1 MGILLVEFTGGMLVL
16 LSAGFVARE
25 YQRRIAEVAT
35 STNTLVVLPTGLGKT
50 IIAIMVAAE
59 MLKRYPESKVMVL
72 APTRPL
78 VLQHLRAFVAE
89 LKLPEGSMI
98 ALTGTVDPGE
108 RELLWMKSRIVFAT
122 PQTVYNDVRHGRV
135 SLRDV
140 VLAVFDEAHRSVKD
154 YTYTKLATAYRES
167 AERPLIMG
175 LTASPGASKEKVNEI
190 KRNLFIEAVE
200 ARSEES
206 DDVKG
211 YVEKTA
217 IETIKVK
224 VPDEYFETT
233 LRLRELY
240 NDKVKKLLNGGF
252 LRSNRVSKKALLE
265 ARIAISARLKA
276 AQANGGQRGYIFG
289 AIMNQAQAVAILH
302 AIEMIETQGAPPLL
316 RYLEKMRERPDKG
329 KAITSLLHDPKWLK
343 VEEEARK
350 LESVPHPKIAVV
362 LSVVHK
368 QLERKPD
375 SRVIVFTQYRDTI
388 EDIVRAFEKE
398 GLSSRRFVGQSD
410 REGSKGMDQHM
421 QTETLDMF
429 RKGEFKVLVSSSI
442 GEEGLHV
449 PDVDLVVFYEAV
461 PSEIRYIQRRG
472 RTGRTTEG
480 RVVILLAEGTVD
492 ESYYYSTLLKES
504 RMRELVRE
512 TNEKPSRRRTRN
524 PTLMDYLA

>member
-1 MGILLVEFTGGMLVL
+1 L
-16 LSAGFVARE
+16 LSAGFEARE
-25 YQRRIAEVAT
+25 YQRKIAEVAT

-50 IIAIMVAAE
+50 IIAIMAAAE
-59 MLKRYPESKVMVL
+59 LLKRYPGSKVVVL

-78 VLQHLRAFVAE
+78 VLQHLRAFGAN
-89 LKLPEGSMI
+89 LKLPEGSMA

-108 RELLWMKSRIVFAT
+108 REVLWLKSSVIFAT

-154 YTYTKLATAYRES
+154 YTYTKLATVYRET

-206 DDVKG
+206 EDVKG
-211 YVEKTA
+211 YVERTN

-224 VPDEYFETT
+224 VPDGYYETT
-233 LRLRELY
+233 LRLREMY
-240 NDKVKKLLNGGF
+240 NDRVKKLLNGGF

-265 ARIAISARLKA
+265 ARMSISARLKA
-276 AQANGGQRGYIFG
+276 AQASGGQKGYIFG

-302 AIEMIETQGAPPLL
+302 GLEMIETQGAPPLL
-316 RYLEKMRERPDKG
+316 RYLEKLRERPDKG
-329 KAITSLLHDPKWLK
+329 KAVSSLVRDPKWLK
-343 VEEEARK
+343 MEAEAQR
-350 LESVPHPKIAVV
+350 LEGVPHAKIGVMLTVV
-362 LSVVHK
+362 GK
-368 QLERKPD
+368 QLELKPD

-388 EDIVRAFEKE
+388 EDIVRALEEK
-398 GLSSRRFVGQSD
+398 GQSARRFVGQSD
-410 REGSKGMDQHM
+410 REGSKGMDQ
-421 QTETLDMF
+421 QTQSRTLDLF

-461 PSEIRYIQRRG
+461 PSEIRAIQRKG
-472 RTGRTTEG
+472 RTGRTMRG
-480 RVVILLAEGTVD
+480 KVIVLLAEGTVD
-492 ESYYYSTLLKES
+492 EAYFFSSLRREKFMKSMVSPNRAEKKAEKKGPSKPATLLDY
-504 RMRELVRE
+504 
-512 TNEKPSRRRTRN
+512 
-524 PTLMDYLA
+524 MD

>member
-1 MGILLVEFTGGMLVL
+1 L
-16 LSAGFVARE
+16 LSSEFQARE
-25 YQRRIAEVAT
+25 YQRRIAEVAA

-59 MLKRYPESKVMVL
+59 MLAKYPDSKVMVL

-78 VLQHLRAFVAE
+78 VLQHLRAFGAE
-89 LKLPEGSMI
+89 LRVPEGSMC
-98 ALTGTVDPGE
+98 ALTGTIDPGE
-108 RELLWMKSRIVFAT
+108 REVLWLKSRVIFAT

-135 SLRDV
+135 SLQDV

-167 AERPLIMG
+167 ALRPRIMG

-206 DDVKG
+206 EDVKG
-211 YVEKTA
+211 YVEKTN
-217 IETIKVK
+217 IETIKVR
-224 VPDEYFETT
+224 VPDEYYETT

-240 NDKVKKLLNGGF
+240 NDKVKKLLSGGF

-265 ARIAISARLKA
+265 ARMAISARLKS
-276 AQANGGQRGYIFG
+276 AQASGGQKGYIFG

-302 AIEMIETQGAPPLL
+302 ALEMIETQGAPPLL
-316 RYLEKMRERPDKG
+316 RYLEKMRDRPDKG
-329 KAITSLLHDPKWLK
+329 KAISSLMRDPKWLS
-343 VEEEARK
+343 VEEEAAK
-350 LESVPHPKIAVV
+350 LATIPHPKIDVM
-362 LSVVHK
+362 LSTVK
-368 QLERKPD
+368 QQLRRKPD
-375 SRVIVFTQYRDTI
+375 SKVIVFTQYRDTI
-388 EDIVRAFEKE
+388 EDIVRALERE
-398 GLSSRRFVGQSD
+398 GLSARRFVGQSD
-410 REGSKGMDQHM
+410 REGSKGMDQQL
-421 QTETLDMF
+421 QTRTLDLF
-429 RKGEFKVLVSSSI
+429 RRGEFSVLVSSSI

-449 PDVDLVVFYEAV
+449 PDVDLVIFYEAV

-504 RMRELVRE
+504 RMKELVKESTRPA
-512 TNEKPSRRRTRN
+512 KRRVRS
-524 PTLMDYLA
+524 PTLMDFVP

>member
-1 MGILLVEFTGGMLVL
+1 L
-16 LSAGFVARE
+16 LSPEFQARE
-25 YQRRIAEVAT
+25 YQKRISEVAA

-50 IIAIMVAAE
+50 VIAIMVAAQILE
-59 MLKRYPESKVMVL
+59 KSPGSKVMVL

-78 VLQHLRAFVAE
+78 VLQHLRAFGAE
-89 LKLPEGSMI
+89 LKLPSGSMV

-108 RELLWMKSRIVFAT
+108 RELLWMKSSVIFAT
-122 PQTVYNDVRHGRV
+122 PQTVYNDVRHGRI
-135 SLRDV
+135 SLQDV

-154 YTYTKLATAYRES
+154 YTYTRLATVYRET
-167 AERPLIMG
+167 ALKPRIMG

-200 ARSEES
+200 ARTEES

-211 YVEKTA
+211 YVEKTN
-217 IETIKVK
+217 IEAIKVR
-224 VPDEYFETT
+224 VPDEYYETT

-240 NDKVKKLLNGGF
+240 NDKVKKLLSAGF

-276 AQANGGQRGYIFG
+276 AQANGGQKGYIFG
-289 AIMNQAQAVAILH
+289 SIINQAQAVAVLH
-302 AIEMIETQGAPPLL
+302 AIEMVETQGAPPLL
-316 RYLEKMRERPDKG
+316 RYLQKMRDRPEKG
-329 KAITSLLHDPKWLK
+329 KAISSLVRDPKWLK
-343 VEEEARK
+343 VGEEAAK
-350 LESVPHPKIAVV
+350 ISSIPHPKVSVMLDVV
-362 LSVVHK
+362 MHQLSKK
-368 QLERKPD
+368 QD
-375 SRVIVFTQYRDTI
+375 SKVIVFTQYRDTI
-388 EDIVRAFEKE
+388 EDIVRALEKE
-398 GLSSRRFVGQSD
+398 GISARRFVGQSD
-410 REGSKGMDQHM
+410 REGSMGMDQQL
-421 QTETLDMF
+421 QTQTLDLF

-492 ESYYYSTLLKES
+492 EAYYYTTLRKEN
-504 RMRELVRE
+504 RMKELVKE
-512 TNEKPSRRRTRN
+512 TNRVQKKRLRN
-524 PTLMDYLA
+524 PTLMDFVGG

>member
-1 MGILLVEFTGGMLVL
+1 L
-16 LSAGFVARE
+16 LSADLEARE
-25 YQRRIAEVAT
+25 YQKRIAEVAA

-50 IIAIMVAAE
+50 IIAILVAAQLLE
-59 MLKRYPESKVMVL
+59 KHPGSKAMVL

-78 VLQHLRAFVAE
+78 VLQHLRAFGAQ
-89 LKLPEGSMI
+89 LKLPEGSMA

-108 RELLWMKSRIVFAT
+108 REVLWMKSRIIFAT

-135 SLRDV
+135 SLQDV

-154 YTYTKLATAYRES
+154 YTYTRLATAYRES
-167 AERPLIMG
+167 ALRPRIMG

-190 KRNLFIEAVE
+190 KRNLYIEAVE

-206 DDVKG
+206 EDVKG
-211 YVEKTA
+211 YVEKTD
-217 IETIKVK
+217 IGTIRVR
-224 VPDEYFETT
+224 VPDEYYETT

-240 NDKVKKLLNGGF
+240 NDKVKKLLSGGF

-265 ARIAISARLKA
+265 ARSAISARLKS
-276 AQANGGQRGYIFG
+276 AQASGGQKGYIFG
-289 AIMNQAQAVAILH
+289 AIINQAQAVATLH

-316 RYLEKMRERPDKG
+316 RYLQKLRDRPDKG
-329 KAITSLLHDPKWLK
+329 KAVSSLLRDPKWLRM
-343 VEEEARK
+343 EEEAAK
-350 LESVPHPKIAVV
+350 LASVPHPKISVMLDVV
-362 LSVVHK
+362 KSQLS
-368 QLERKPD
+368 RKPD

-388 EDIVRAFEKE
+388 EDIVRALEKE

-410 REGSKGMDQHM
+410 REGSRGMDQQL
-421 QTETLDMF
+421 QTQTLDLF
-429 RKGEFKVLVSSSI
+429 RKGEFRVLVSSSI

-492 ESYYYSTLLKES
+492 EAYYYSTLLKES
-504 RMRELVRE
+504 RMRELVKE
-512 TNEKPSRRRTRN
+512 TNRAPRKRLRN
-524 PTLMDYLA
+524 PTLMDFVDG

>member
-1 MGILLVEFTGGMLVL
+1 MISGRLE
-16 LSAGFVARE
+16 ARE
-25 YQRRIAEVAT
+25 YQKKIAEVAA

-50 IIAIMVAAE
+50 VIAILVAGD
-59 MLKRYPESKVMVL
+59 LLQKNPESKVMVL

-78 VLQHLRAFVAE
+78 VLQHLRAFGAE
-89 LKLPEGSMI
+89 LLLPEGSMA

-108 RELLWMKSRIVFAT
+108 RELLWLKSRVIFAT

-135 SLRDV
+135 SLQDV

-154 YTYTKLATAYRES
+154 YTYTKLATVYRES
-167 AERPLIMG
+167 ALRPRIMG
-175 LTASPGASKEKVNEI
+175 LTASPGATKEKINEI

-206 DDVKG
+206 DDVKE
-211 YVEKTA
+211 YVEKTN
-217 IETIKVK
+217 IDTIRVR
-224 VPDEYFETT
+224 VPDEYYETN

-240 NDKVKKLLNGGF
+240 NDKVKKLLSGGF

-265 ARIAISARLKA
+265 ARIAISARLRS
-276 AQANGGQRGYIFG
+276 AQASGGQKGYIFG
-289 AIMNQAQAVAILH
+289 AIINQAQAVAILH
-302 AIEMIETQGAPPLL
+302 ALEMIETQGAPPLL
-316 RYLEKMRERPDKG
+316 RYLEKMQERPDKG
-329 KAITSLLHDPKWLK
+329 KAISSLVRDPKWEK
-343 VEEEARK
+343 IEEEAAK
-350 LESVPHPKIAVV
+350 LAGIPHPKIAAMLNTVRE
-362 LSVVHK
+362 
-368 QLERKPD
+368 QLRKKPD
-375 SRVIVFTQYRDTI
+375 SRIIVFTQYRDTI
-388 EDIVRAFEKE
+388 EDIVRALAKE
-398 GLSSRRFVGQSD
+398 NLSARRFVGQSD
-410 REGSKGMDQHM
+410 REGSKGMDQQM
-421 QTETLDMF
+421 QTQTLDLF

-504 RMRELVRE
+504 RMRELV
-512 TNEKPSRRRTRN
+512 NESAQKPVRKRVRN
-524 PTLMDYLA
+524 PTLMDFLS